1 MRNNGVAGYGTTFQ
15 KMRSTLNNHIGDSDD
30 DVDDQQ
36 TGSVNGKKAIALT
49 DEELLKACGGRT
61 AHK

>member
-1 MRNNGVAGYGTTFQ
+1 MNG
-15 KMRSTLNNHIGDSDD
+15 SDD
-30 DVDDQQ
+30 DDDEQQ
-36 TGSVNGKKAIALT
+36 MASMNGIKSIALT

>member
-1 MRNNGVAGYGTTFQ
+1 MRKNGLNGYGTTFQ
-15 KMRSTLNNHIGDSDD
+15 KMRSTLNNHVDDSDD
-30 DVDDQQ
+30 DDQQ
-36 TGSVNGKKAIALT
+36 TGSVSGKKAIALT